1 MAAMKEC
8 GWGMWEA
15 YQARLKYGLD
25 GYFRNRTYPS
35 WGPEAKPNAS
45 VASTVSCVQHG
56 LGADPKIIAPEDV
69 IYRTVAA
76 LFGFWGLDMPATT
89 ADSRHV
95 ARRELRELRRDKK
108 EYLENEDM
116 DEEISD
122 TESNEDQYAK
132 RYDTRNPRY
141 IPRAISGACRE
152 DCLIYVRSLAY
163 HYVLSTLVKRVS
175 RWEKSRIVR
184 RVRWQGESR
193 GMGKG
198 SRQKGSEVKVNKVS
212 SSYDG
217 YKNLADDAE
226 DDVEDEREDEVVN
239 VTTIT

>member
-1 MAAMKEC
+1 MKDC
-8 GWGMWEA
+8 GWGLWEA

-35 WGPEAKPNAS
+35 WGPEAKSNAS

-95 ARRELRELRRDKK
+95 ARLELRELRRDKR

-122 TESNEDQYAK
+122 AESNEDQYAEQ
-132 RYDTRNPRY
+132 YDTRNPRF
-141 IPRAISGACRE
+141 IPRAISVACRE
-152 DCLIYVRSLAY
+152 DCLIYVRSLAH

-175 RWEKSRIVR
+175 RWAKIANSASRTVATLIK
-184 RVRWQGESR
+184 GESR

-217 YKNLADDAE
+217 YK
-226 DDVEDEREDEVVN
+226 
-239 VTTIT
+239 IT